1 MTSCTVEDAAA
12 ILLRTATLA
21 VLIVSAST
29 TGVHAQQND
38 ERPGEPPRAS
48 TPRPAMEAVER
59 LGEIVIDGHLDDAA
73 WAGATRASGF
83 VQREPVEGRAAEQD
97 TEVRVLFDDD
107 AIYVGLRMLDSHPDS
122 IARQLYRRDDRGQA
136 DYVEI
141 AFDPNLDRRTGYL
154 FSLSA
159 ANVQGDQ
166 YLYDDEHEDRAWD
179 AVWSS
184 AVSMDGGGWTAEMR
198 IPLSQIRYEAQDGEQ
213 VWGFNVHRS
222 RVASKE
228 ETFYSLVSR
237 LRQGTVSQFG
247 MLEGIEATHGSRR
260 LEVLPY
266 AVSSLHSGAADA
278 GDPFFDGTAT
288 NTRFGVDLSYGLGA
302 AFTLDA
308 TINPDFGQ
316 VEADPA
322 VINLSAFETF
332 FEERR
337 PFFVQNARV
346 FDFNMSGGR
355 NKLFYSRRIGRRPHG
370 DAPDGALFDDIPDN
384 ATILGAAKLAGRTSS
399 GLSVGALAA
408 VTGEEHGR
416 GLFEDSGEIGKFLVE
431 PRTEYGVVSL
441 QQDFRNG
448 QSHVGGIVTALSR
461 ELPADGS
468 FDYLASTAYNAG
480 VNFEHQWND
489 REWALWGFLAGSLAR
504 GSPEAITEI
513 QESSNHYFQ
522 RPDATRFS
530 LDPTATSITGAEW
543 RLQFERRSGL
553 HWTGSVWLAE
563 VTKGFEINDLG
574 FSGSSE
580 RLDGGVRFGYREIQ
594 PGSLFRSYDV
604 SFSTFH
610 NISHEALD
618 DPGSWRSWQ
627 NAYLRGNV
635 GLQARGEL
643 LNYWSG
649 NVQLQFSPDGMS
661 RTQTRGGPVMK
672 TPGNTRVELRLN
684 GDRRNAVSWGG
695 NVQLQRDNFGGGHSV
710 ELGLELN
717 VRPSPRLELSVEPE
731 FQKERSSD
739 QYVTQTDPMGFEP
752 TFGPRYLFADLEQR
766 SFSME
771 TRLEW
776 TFTPHLSLQL
786 FAQPLLS
793 SGDFITYTQLLR
805 PGTSDQR
812 DFEPGSASATGDEVR
827 CAGGDICRLGDEQ
840 YVDFDG
846 DGAADF
852 AFDERD
858 FNVRSLI
865 GNLVLRWEYRPGSTL
880 FLVWQRRQ
888 SDEVI
893 RGDFDFGRDVGALLR
908 APSDNRFIIK
918 LNYWLGL

>member
-1 MTSCTVEDAAA
+1 MTLTTVEDTAAA
-12 ILLRTATLA
+12 LLRAATTAALLALVSPA
-21 VLIVSAST
+21 VLLARQSEE
-29 TGVHAQQND
+29 GQGGPVH
-38 ERPGEPPRAS
+38 S
-48 TPRPAMEAVER
+48 TPRRRATQAVER
-59 LGEIVIDGHLDDAA
+59 VGEIVVDGHLDDAA
-73 WAGATRASGF
+73 WTDAPVASGF
-83 VQREPVEGRAAEQD
+83 VEQEPVEGRPAEQD
-97 TEVRVLFDDD
+97 TEVRVLFDDE
-107 AIYVGLRMLDSHPDS
+107 AIYVGLRMLDDHPGS

-136 DYVEI
+136 DFVEI
-141 AFDPNLDRRTGYL
+141 GFDPNLDRRTGYV
-154 FSLSA
+154 FTVSA
-159 ANVQGDQ
+159 ANVQGDK
-166 YLYDDEHEDRAWD
+166 YLYDDEHDDRAWD

-184 AVSMDGGGWTAEMR
+184 AVSIDAGGWTAELR
-198 IPLSQIRYEAQDGEQ
+198 IPLSQIRYEAGEGEQ

-228 ETFYSLVSR
+228 ETFYSLISR
-237 LRQGTVSQFG
+237 LQRGTVSQFG
-247 MLEGIEATHGSRR
+247 RLEGIEVTHGSRR

-266 AVSSLHSGAADA
+266 AVSSLHRGPAEA

-288 NTRFGVDLSYGLGA
+288 NARVGIDLSYGLGA

-346 FDFNMSGGR
+346 FDFSLSGGR

-370 DAPDGALFDDIPDN
+370 GAPDDALYADVPDN

-399 GLSVGALAA
+399 GLSLGVLAA
-408 VTGEEHGR
+408 VTGAEQGR
-416 GLFEDSGEIGKFLVE
+416 GLLQGSDDIATFPVE
-431 PRTEYGVVSL
+431 PRTEYGVFSL
-441 QQDFRNG
+441 QQDFRDG
-448 QSHVGGIVTALSR
+448 QSHMGGIVTALTR
-461 ELPADGS
+461 ELPADGA
-468 FDYLASTAYNAG
+468 FDYLPSTAYNAG
-480 VNFEHQWND
+480 VSFEHQWGN
-489 REWALWGFLAGSLAR
+489 REWALWGFLAGSLVR
-504 GSPEAITEI
+504 GTPEAITDI

-522 RPDATRFS
+522 RPDATRFT
-530 LDPTATSITGAEW
+530 LDPTATSISGAEW

-563 VTKGFEINDLG
+563 ATKGFEVNDLG
-574 FSGSSE
+574 FSGSAE
-580 RLDGGVRFGYREIQ
+580 RLDGGVRLGYREIQ
-594 PGSLFRSYDV
+594 PGSLFRSYNV
-604 SFSTFH
+604 NVSTFH
-610 NISHEALD
+610 NVSHEALD
-618 DPGSWRSWQ
+618 DAASLRSWQ
-627 NAYLRGNV
+627 DAYLRGNFSV
-635 GLQARGEL
+635 EAHGEL

-649 NVQLQFSPDGMS
+649 NVQLQYSPDEMS

-672 TPGNTRVELRLN
+672 TPGNTQVELRLN
-684 GDRRNAVSWGG
+684 GDRRNTVSWGG

-710 ELGLELN
+710 ELGGQLN
-717 VRPSPRLELSVEPE
+717 VRPSARLELSLRPQV
-731 FQKERSSD
+731 QRQRTSD
-739 QYVTQTDPMGFEP
+739 QYVTQTDPIGYEP
-752 TFGPRYLFADLEQR
+752 TYGPRYLFADLERR

-771 TRLEW
+771 TRLDW

-793 SGDFITYTQLLR
+793 SGDFVTYRQLLR
-805 PGTSDQR
+805 PGTSDLH
-812 DFEPGSASATGDEVR
+812 DFTSGTAATGTDGVR
-827 CAGGDICRLGDEQ
+827 CSGGDICRLGDQE

-852 AFDERD
+852 SFDERD

-888 SDEVI
+888 SDAVI
-893 RGDFDFGRDVGALLR
+893 RGDFDFGRDVGALFG
-908 APSDNRFIIK
+908 APANDRFIVK